1 MLSRSE
7 VEAVAVKAI
16 TEILEEDG
24 DTPPGISGE
33 AALSDLG
40 VSSLVFAR
48 VAIELED
55 ELGIDPFKEHPGRE
69 ADQRTVDDLV
79 DTYVRALAEQGAG

>member
-1 MLSRSE
+1 MLSRTE
-7 VEAVAVKAI
+7 VETLTVKAI

-24 DTPPGISGE
+24 DTPPPISGDATLPE
-33 AALSDLG
+33 LG

-55 ELGIDPFKEHPGRE
+55 EFGVDPLKDGPGTE
-69 ADQRTVDDLV
+69 SEPWTVDDLV
-79 DTYVRALAEQGAG
+79 DTYVRALAEQGSR